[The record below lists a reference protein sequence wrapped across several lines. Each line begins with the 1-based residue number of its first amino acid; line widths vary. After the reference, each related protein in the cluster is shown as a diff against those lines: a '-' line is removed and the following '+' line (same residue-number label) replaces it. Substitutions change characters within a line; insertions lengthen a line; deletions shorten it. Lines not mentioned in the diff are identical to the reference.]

1 MRWHRQIISAL
12 RKQNKKV
19 KGKLQKDSGFTWE
32 VDYGALTPRVSETLG
47 ISGYFSITESS
58 ELTLKLQ
65 ILSFTHSPP
74 SWADVLH
81 VGREPGGVV
90 SVGRQGSIR
99 HQNAETGN
107 SVAPVS

>member
-1 MRWHRQIISAL
+1 M
-12 RKQNKKV
+12 
-19 KGKLQKDSGFTWE
+19 QKDSGFTWE
-32 VDYGALTPRVSETLG
+32 VDYGALTPHVSETLG

-81 VGREPGGVV
+81 PVGREPHGVV
-90 SVGRQGSIR
+90 SD
-99 HQNAETGN
+99 AK
-107 SVAPVS
+107 APSDTRMQKLEIPSPQ

>member
-1 MRWHRQIISAL
+1 M
-12 RKQNKKV
+12 

-32 VDYGALTPRVSETLG
+32 VDYGALTPHVSETLG

-81 VGREPGGVV
+81 PVGREPHGVV
-90 SVGRQGSIR
+90 SD
-99 HQNAETGN
+99 AK
-107 SVAPVS
+107 APSDTRMQKLEITSPQ

>member
-1 MRWHRQIISAL
+1 MVYEAQFI
-12 RKQNKKV
+12 KTKNKKV

-32 VDYGALTPRVSETLG
+32 VGYRALTPHVSETLG
-47 ISGYFSITESS
+47 ISGYFSITESI

-81 VGREPGGVV
+81 PVGREPGGVV

-99 HQNAETGN
+99 HQNADTGN